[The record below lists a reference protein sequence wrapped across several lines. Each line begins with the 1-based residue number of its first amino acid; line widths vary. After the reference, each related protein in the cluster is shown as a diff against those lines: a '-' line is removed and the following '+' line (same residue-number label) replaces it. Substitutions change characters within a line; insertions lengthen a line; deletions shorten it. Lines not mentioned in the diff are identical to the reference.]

1 MSQRREPRGTSAT
14 AGSSP
19 EALVEHP
26 FPEGT
31 GLQGIDTDEGAEALP
46 STEDAGALPRR
57 KFVHK
62 VLGAAAAAITAS
74 AVLPAVRELGALVAE
89 PAHEGLGDERIMH
102 EDLQRALARPMVQR
116 KWAMVI
122 DVRKCIGCDAC
133 TVACIAENNL
143 PPGVTYRT
151 VAKTFQGEY
160 PELRQFFMPTNCMQC
175 VQAPCIEAANRVV
188 PGAMSRRAD
197 GIVVID
203 YEKMHG
209 KEVFEAAS
217 KACPYPHSLWF
228 DDGGAYTDGTPALQP
243 YEGRAAREYGRKW
256 ERRSLKGV
264 TRKCHF
270 CTQRIDAGVLPAC
283 VTTCPGQAMHFG
295 DVSDSGSLVSKLL
308 EREKSARMSLG
319 SGAEPSVYYL
329 DDDPEQTCMACH
341 S

>member
-1 MSQRREPRGTSAT
+1 MSEPREPRAT
-14 AGSSP
+14 PTAPSGP
-19 EALVEHP
+19 PTAAVE
-26 FPEGT
+26 
-31 GLQGIDTDEGAEALP
+31 LP
-46 STEDAGALPRR
+46 VREDAAPPENSGDWSGSPLSCSGDADALSRR
-57 KFVHK
+57 KFVEK
-62 VLGAAAAAITAS
+62 MVGAAAAAITAS
-74 AVLPAVRELGALVAE
+74 AVLPAVRELGALMAQPSQE
-89 PAHEGLGDERIMH
+89 RMGDDRVMH
-102 EDLQRALARPMVQR
+102 EDLQRALAKPMAER

-151 VAKTFQGEY
+151 VAKAYQGEY
-160 PELRQFFMPTNCMQC
+160 PELRRFFMPTNCMQC
-175 VQAPCIEAANRVV
+175 AQAPCIEAANRVV

-197 GIVVID
+197 GIVVIA
-203 YEKMHG
+203 YEKMRG
-209 KEVFEAAS
+209 KEVFAAAS

-228 DDGGAYTDGTPALQP
+228 DEGGAYTDGTPAVQP
-243 YEGRAAREYGRKW
+243 YEGRAAKEYGKAW
-256 ERRSLKGV
+256 ERRALAGS

-308 EREKSARMSLG
+308 EREKSVRMSLA
-319 SGAEPSVYYL
+319 SGAEPNVYYL

>member
-1 MSQRREPRGTSAT
+1 MKERREAPEARVSAGGPPDTLDEHAFT
-14 AGSSP
+14 AGAGVARSDSERGGDP
-19 EALVEHP
+19 LAP
-26 FPEGT
+26 
-31 GLQGIDTDEGAEALP
+31 
-46 STEDAGALPRR
+46 TEDAASFSRR
-57 KFVHK
+57 KFVHR

-74 AVLPAVRELGALVAE
+74 AVLPAVRELGALVADAA
-89 PAHEGLGDERIMH
+89 PEGMGDDRIMH
-102 EDLQRALARPMVQR
+102 EDLQRALARPMPER

-151 VAKTFQGEY
+151 VAKTLQGEF

-175 VQAPCIEAANRVV
+175 AQAPCIEAANQVV
-188 PGAMSRRAD
+188 PGAMSRRPD

-203 YEKMHG
+203 YEKMRG

-228 DDGGAYTDGTPALQP
+228 DEGGAYSDGTPAVQP

-256 ERRSLKGV
+256 ERRSLKGA

-319 SGAEPSVYYL
+319 SGAEPKVYYL